1 MSIYF
6 VWNWFLDNFN
16 QFFRWKRSIFMEK
29 YLNSQLM
36 EDREIVEQPI
46 HLPSLMQ
53 KLTEKSLNFLDEMK
67 NSSKP
72 FALYHSFTAVHT
84 PLRPGKKFKGQST
97 HGAYGDR

>member
-1 MSIYF
+1 MF
-6 VWNWFLDNFN
+6 D